1 MSEAIDMDRV
11 NLERSLHTIV
21 QQEVPVSPKEFV
33 LYSFFEGRK
42 QAAARCINEQLSE
55 VVYEQMLNYIEY
67 CNSKIKLYLAL

>member
-42 QAAARCINEQLSE
+42 QAATRCLNEQLSE

>member
-1 MSEAIDMDRV
+1 MSEAINWDRV
-11 NLERSLHTIV
+11 NLERSLHTIA
-21 QQEVPVSPKEFV
+21 QQEVPVLSKDFT

-42 QAAARCINEQLSE
+42 QAATRCINEQLSE